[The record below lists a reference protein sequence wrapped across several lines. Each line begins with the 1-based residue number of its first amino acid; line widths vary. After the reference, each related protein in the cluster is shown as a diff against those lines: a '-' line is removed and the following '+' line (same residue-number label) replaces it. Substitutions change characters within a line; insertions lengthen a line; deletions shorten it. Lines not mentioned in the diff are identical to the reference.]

1 MNKCYLL
8 FFFLFLPFFSGSA
21 TPRQERLPL
30 PSVIRNPDKQNP
42 ELLRLQKLLDNGQL
56 ILFYQ
61 GADKMRK
68 EAKRYRKKDVTPQE
82 LTDGLFLCYM
92 IAKAPFLDLNDYN
105 NVEWVSEYSDLD
117 HTVKE
122 FMSNSIPF
130 IALTDKNSKLP
141 NKEEALRFY
150 LSAAALVLK
159 QFHSQVDYAFKATE
173 ICADMLIDYASDM
186 SGEQETRLFNTT
198 SARGARSNNAQYI
211 IKSKERG
218 FIREL
223 MTCFPTKAREVRKY
237 LNLAG
242 YEDKEI
248 PALLDRTVG
257 RVPEA
262 AYLYKGLHRQRN
274 EHGGKDYLR

>member
-257 RVPEA
+257 RVRES
-262 AYLYKGLHRQRN
+262 N

>member
-1 MNKCYLL
+1 
-8 FFFLFLPFFSGSA
+8 
-21 TPRQERLPL
+21 
-30 PSVIRNPDKQNP
+30 
-42 ELLRLQKLLDNGQL
+42 
-56 ILFYQ
+56 
-61 GADKMRK
+61 MRK

-82 LTDGLFLCYM
+82 LTDGLFLYYM

-150 LSAAALVLK
+150 LSATALVIK

-198 SARGARSNNAQYI
+198 SARGARSNSAQYI
-211 IKSKERG
+211 IKSKKRG

-262 AYLYKGLHRQRN
+262 DYLYKGLPKRS
-274 EHGGKDYLR
+274 D